1 MSSFVRVNE
10 TFVLLSRSQQ
20 EPALKQHACSAACA
34 STTKT
39 TRLRNNFS
47 NWAPSGRTNEHHTCN
62 NGGSDHNHRNRCQAR
77 DASSSACSRARTPIE
92 RCRCVPTSFW
102 APFPHRETRVPTA
115 SSLLCRRSCA
125 LVRTHAGRVE
135 TEVSVDTHR
144 FVQIREVEIVRICAS
159 GVLPAAAFVG

>member
-1 MSSFVRVNE
+1 VSSFVRVNE
-10 TFVLLSRSQQ
+10 TIVLLSRSQQ

-39 TRLRNNFS
+39 TRLWNHFS

-62 NGGSDHNHRNRCQAR
+62 NGGSDHNHRNRRQAR

-92 RCRCVPTSFW
+92 RCRGVPTSFW

-125 LVRTHAGRVE
+125 LVRTHVLK
-135 TEVSVDTHR
+135 
-144 FVQIREVEIVRICAS
+144 RIYLLIHLGSFESAKWKLCAS
-159 GVLPAAAFVG
+159 VQVVCCRRLLS